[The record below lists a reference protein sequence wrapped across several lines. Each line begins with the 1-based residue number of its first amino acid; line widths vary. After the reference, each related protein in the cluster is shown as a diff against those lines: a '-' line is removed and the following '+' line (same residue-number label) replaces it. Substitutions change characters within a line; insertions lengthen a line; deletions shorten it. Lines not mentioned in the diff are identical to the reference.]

1 MRAEM
6 KKSTQLGA
14 EITKI
19 VTDGGLV
26 PYETTVQV
34 LI

>member
-6 KKSTQLGA
+6 GKGTKLGE
-14 EITKI
+14 EINKI

-26 PYETTVQV
+26 PYETTV
-34 LI
+34 